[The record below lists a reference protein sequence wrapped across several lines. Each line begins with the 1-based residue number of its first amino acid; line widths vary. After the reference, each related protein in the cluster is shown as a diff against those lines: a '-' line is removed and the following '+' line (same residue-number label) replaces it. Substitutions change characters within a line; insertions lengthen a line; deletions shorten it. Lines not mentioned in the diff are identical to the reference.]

1 MNNKAI
7 FATGAALGALG
18 YLALSNKSC
27 KNKDHKKKLIFEDA
41 MDIEEPITEEPLAEK
56 PIKKNLL
63 QKNCCRLTSHT
74 MEVTLILFQ
83 K

>member
-18 YLALSNKSC
+18 YLALSNNSC
-27 KNKDHKKKLIFEDA
+27 KNKDHKKKFIFEYATDT
-41 MDIEEPITEEPLAEK
+41 EESITEK
-56 PIKKNLL
+56 PVKKKLLQKNLL